1 MKKFLLIVLIILASV
16 SLWYKASLR
25 PVDKTSETRLAL
37 KIEAGMSVQDIAQE
51 LSDRGIIRSPS
62 AFTLYTKLHGKETA
76 LQAGKFV
83 LRPSMNV
90 SELVEVLQDGK
101 AEEMIITIPEGF
113 TVKQIDELLAE
124 KGVMEEGEI
133 MSCLVDCDFSSFDY
147 LPSGEG
153 QADRGGRLEG
163 YLFPETYYVNIE
175 EFVPKFFL
183 ERMMTTFRRR
193 VLETFPDKFVDS
205 KRSLHEIITMASLL
219 EKEARTDEERPVVAG
234 ILWKRYDAGLGL
246 GVDATVRYILNK
258 PTGAITTGDL
268 NTNNPYN
275 TRKFKGLPPGP
286 IASPGEASIR
296 AALFP
301 QKSPYWYYLHGSDG
315 QIHYAETNEEHNLNK
330 FEYIR

>member
-1 MKKFLLIVLIILASV
+1 SI
-16 SLWYKASLR
+16 R
-25 PVDKTSETRLAL
+25 PVDKSSEARLAM
-37 KIEAGMSVQDIAQE
+37 KIEAGMSVQDIAE
-51 LSDRGIIRSPS
+51 TLGDRNIIRSPR
-62 AFTLYTKLHGKETA
+62 AFILYTKFHGKETA

-83 LRPSMNV
+83 LRPSMSV

-113 TVKQIDELLAE
+113 TVKQIDTLLAE

-133 MSCLVDCDFSSFDY
+133 MGCLVECDFILFDF

-163 YLFPETYYVNIE
+163 YLFPDTYYVDIE

-193 VLETFPDKFVDS
+193 VLETFPDKFVDAE
-205 KRSLHEIITMASLL
+205 RSLHEIITMASLI
-219 EKEARTDEERPVVAG
+219 EEEAITDEERHVIAG
-234 ILWKRYDAGLGL
+234 ILWKRFDAGLGL

-258 PTGAITTGDL
+258 PTGVITTADL
-268 NTNNPYN
+268 NTNSPYN

-286 IASPGEASIR
+286 IANPGEQSIR

-301 QKSPYWYYLHGSDG
+301 EESPYLYYLHGSDG
-315 QIHYAETNEEHNLNK
+315 QIHYAKTNEEHNLNK
-330 FEYIR
+330 FEYIK